1 MYLQFSFN
9 VAMLRCTPW
18 ILLHQTTFPQI
29 ILGLNMMVIN
39 CLASDSLQFDRSF
52 KNSDVPDGKMKGFIG
67 AASRAQAMVTHM
79 ESLPLGISVGL
90 KGLRPTL
97 CYEALS

>member
-1 MYLQFSFN
+1 MAAVPVLTESRV
-9 VAMLRCTPW
+9 VAW
-18 ILLHQTTFPQI
+18 
-29 ILGLNMMVIN
+29 
-39 CLASDSLQFDRSF
+39 SF

-97 CYEALS
+97 CYEALSWAQLLHL